1 MIAQVEYVGFRTEG
15 KAREYTL
22 LVKRVGDDP
31 RSFTLAI
38 PTEAFIAHRLRYQD
52 APEICFIKL
61 QRELAGCPDGLPEAY
76 LSVTDSD
83 LLEYRQSHTPKG
95 PQRRP
100 RPVRQES

>member
-1 MIAQVEYVGFRTEG
+1 MIAQVEYVGFRAQERS
-15 KAREYTL
+15 REYTL

-31 RSFTLAI
+31 RTFTLAI
-38 PTEAFIAHRLRYQD
+38 PTEAFLAHRLRYQD

-61 QRELAGCPDGLPEAY
+61 QRELAACPDGLPQAY

-83 LLEYRQSHTPKG
+83 LLEYRQAHSPKA

-100 RPVRQES
+100 RPKPQES